1 MKLEHVGIA
10 VASIKESA
18 AFYRKALGLEIFSE
32 EELPSQKVRVAFLK
46 AGDTFLELL
55 EATSPESVVARFI
68 EKRGPGIHHL
78 AFETSQILGKMEEL
92 KSLGFP
98 LIDERPRIGARGHKV
113 CFLNPK
119 GTQSALIE
127 LVEPHE

>member
-10 VASIKESA
+10 VHSIKDSVA
-18 AFYRKALGLEIFSE
+18 LYRKALGLEIFSE
-32 EELPSQKVRVAFLK
+32 EEVPSQKVRVAFLK
-46 AGDTFLELL
+46 AGETFLELL

-68 EKRGPGIHHL
+68 EKRGPGLHHL
-78 AFETSQILGKMEEL
+78 AFEASKISSKIEEL
-92 KSLGFP
+92 KNLGFP

-119 GTQSALIE
+119 GTQNTLIE
-127 LVEPHE
+127 LVEPHG